1 MPTNYTVKQGDTL
14 ASIAEK
20 KLGSRSKSRVLADYN
35 ALRSRRKLPVG
46 ARIQIPSVAELRPRV
61 VPLPR
66 SAAWPAP
73 PQGLQAVLATFG
85 NIYEFIKD
93 DGSIDPRWETQNIAR
108 VALPAP
114 IPLDWDT
121 SKSATSIRCH
131 RLLVPLYTEVFRR
144 VSAAGLAS
152 TIQTYGGCYTYRAKR
167 NGSKPSTH
175 SWGIAIDFNVRT
187 NAMGTAGNMDPRLVA
202 LMEGLGFVWGGRW
215 SGPNKDPMHFQFC
228 SGY

>member
-1 MPTNYTVKQGDTL
+1 MPTNYTVKKGDTL

-20 KLGSRSKSRVLADYN
+20 KLGSRRQSKVLADYN
-35 ALRSRRKLPVG
+35 ALRTRKLPVG
-46 ARIQIPSVAELRPRV
+46 ARIQIPTAKELRPRV

-73 PQGLQAVLATFG
+73 PMGLQAVLATFG
-85 NIYEFIKD
+85 NIYDYIKD
-93 DGSIDPRWETQNIAR
+93 DASIDPRWETENIVR

-114 IPLDWDT
+114 IPLDRDT
-121 SKSATSIRCH
+121 SKSATGIRCH
-131 RLLVPLYTEVFRR
+131 KLLAPLFTEVFRR
-144 VSAAGLAS
+144 VTAAGLAS
-152 TIQTYGGCYTYRAKR
+152 TIQTYGGCYQYRAKR

-187 NAMGTAGNMDPRLVA
+187 NAMGTAGDMDPRLVE
-202 LMEGLGFVWGGRW
+202 LMEGMGFVWGGRW